1 VYAYRTEWII
11 LEGRMNEAHDMLA
24 AETERV
30 KQTRGEDVVVRIYT
44 PSYSPNVLVFEL
56 ARESEKANRKFW
68 AEYNESPEGQAFWEK
83 WSAVAKRSLGTER
96 WFVTEF
102 R

>member
-1 VYAYRTEWII
+1 MYAYRTEWII
-11 LEGRMNEAHDMLA
+11 PGGRMREAHDMLA
-24 AETERV
+24 AETERI
-30 KQTRGEDVVVRIYT
+30 KQTRGGDVIVRIYT

-56 ARESEKANRKFW
+56 VRKSEKANRKFW
-68 AEYNESPEGQAFWEK
+68 DEYNASPEGQAFWEK
-83 WSAVAKRSLGTER
+83 WRAVAKRSLGTER

>member
-1 VYAYRTEWII
+1 MR
-11 LEGRMNEAHDMLA
+11 EAHDLLA
-24 AETERV
+24 AEIERI
-30 KQTRGEDVVVRIYT
+30 KETRGEGVVVRIYT

-56 ARESEKANRKFW
+56 VRKSEKAHRRFW
-68 AEYNESPEGQAFWEK
+68 KEYNQSPEGQAFWEK
-83 WSAVAKRSLGTER
+83 WRAVAKRGLGTER